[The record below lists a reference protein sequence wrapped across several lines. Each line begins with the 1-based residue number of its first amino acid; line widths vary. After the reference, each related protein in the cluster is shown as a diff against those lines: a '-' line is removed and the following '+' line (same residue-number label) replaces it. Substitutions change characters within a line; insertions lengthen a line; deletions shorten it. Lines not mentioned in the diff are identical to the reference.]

1 VQVRLSGT
9 GVMPTGRRIQFID
22 SARGIAMLFVLL
34 SHFGFTFF
42 PDQSAR
48 LPTVMRVIGMVA
60 SPSFVLINGILIG
73 FLCAIRSPEEYRR
86 LRTVLVDRGLFLLTI
101 GHLLLLGS
109 HAPAYTLRFL
119 CITDTLGACLL
130 VTPFVAQRCSAQNR
144 LGIGL
149 AAYFVSMIA
158 IDSWHAH
165 SELSALLKETF
176 VGSLDPVVYSYSFP
190 ILPWFAVNCFGSA
203 LGDVLG
209 RYQLAG
215 DRRAMQRVLAFSAIV
230 SMIAALA
237 LSGSYLFVKYEGLVS
252 SAQATLRPIAS
263 PLQKTPPGPDYVLWY
278 GGLGLTIILGC
289 LTLQS
294 SRRFDSLL
302 RRAAQLGEA
311 SFFVFV
317 LQFYV
322 YLVLILP
329 FNARLPMRGL
339 WPVYLFVSF
348 LLVIVPAIEWQ
359 KRGANRFLTVG
370 YKHLRD
376 RWDAERALASTPEFD
391 PGRP

>member
-1 VQVRLSGT
+1 
-9 GVMPTGRRIQFID
+9 MPTGRRIQFID

-48 LPTVMRVIGMVA
+48 LPTVMRITGMVA

-73 FLCAIRSPEEYRR
+73 FLCAVRSSGDYSR
-86 LRTVLVDRGLFLLTI
+86 LRTVFIDRGLFLLTI

-119 CITDTLGACLL
+119 CITDTIGACLL
-130 VTPFVAQRCSAQNR
+130 VTPFVAQHCSAQNR

-158 IDSWHAH
+158 IDSWHPH
-165 SELSALLKETF
+165 SEISALLKETL
-176 VGSLDPVVYSYSFP
+176 VGSLDPVAYKYSFP
-190 ILPWFAVNCFGSA
+190 ILPWFAVNCFGAA

-215 DRRAMQRVLAFSAIV
+215 NLKAMQRVLALSAV
-230 SMIAALA
+230 GSMLIALG
-237 LSGSYLFVKYEGLVS
+237 LSGSYLLVKQEGV
-252 SAQATLRPIAS
+252 ARATQTMLRPIAS

-294 SRRFDSLL
+294 SRRFDGLL

-329 FNARLPMRGL
+329 FNSRLPMRGL
-339 WPVYLFVSF
+339 WPAYLFVSF
-348 LLVIVPAIEWQ
+348 VVVIVPAIVWQ
-359 KRGANRFLTVG
+359 KCGANRFLTVG
-370 YKHLRD
+370 YRQLRE
-376 RWDAERALASTPEFD
+376 RMDAEDSISTTPEFD
-391 PGRP
+391 AGRP